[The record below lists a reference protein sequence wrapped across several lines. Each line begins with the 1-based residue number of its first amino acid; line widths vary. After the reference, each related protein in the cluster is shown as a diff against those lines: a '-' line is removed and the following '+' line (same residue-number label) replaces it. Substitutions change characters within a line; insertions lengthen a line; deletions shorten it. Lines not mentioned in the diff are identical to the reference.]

1 MLEVRRLGAIAAIM
15 LSAAIVL
22 AKPAPAIDL
31 TGAWASQ
38 GDLCKLVF
46 TKKGKT
52 TAFAELSDLYG
63 AGFIIEGN
71 RIRGK
76 VARCTITSRKQN
88 GDNLAMNADCATSIM
103 HHQNVDFLFKT
114 VDDNNIA
121 RILPNI
127 ENMEVKYTRCS
138 F

>member
-1 MLEVRRLGAIAAIM
+1 MLLSRRLVAVTATM
-15 LSAAIVL
+15 FSAVIVL
-22 AKPAPAIDL
+22 ANPAHSIDL

-38 GDLCKLVF
+38 GALCKLVF
-46 TKKGKT
+46 TNRGKT
-52 TAFAELSDLYG
+52 LAFAELSDLYG
-63 AGFIIEGN
+63 SGFIFEGN

-76 VARCTITSRKQN
+76 VARCTIGSRKQS
-88 GDNLAMNADCATSIM
+88 GDNLQLSADCATSIM
-103 HHQNVDFLFKT
+103 HHQNVDFLLKT
-114 VDDNNIA
+114 IDDNNIA

>member
-1 MLEVRRLGAIAAIM
+1 MPVVGNGSLAAWFGPFAAGSGSRDRFDGSLGV
-15 LSAAIVL
+15 S
-22 AKPAPAIDL
+22 
-31 TGAWASQ
+31 

-46 TKKGKT
+46 TKNGNT
-52 TAFAELSDLYG
+52 VEFAELSDLYG
-63 AGFIIEGN
+63 SGFLIEGN

-76 VARCTITSRKQN
+76 AARCTITSRKQD
-88 GDNLAMNADCATSIM
+88 GDDLALNADCATSIM
-103 HHQNVDFLFKT
+103 HHRNVDFLFKT

-127 ENMEVKYTRCS
+127 ENMQVKYTRCS